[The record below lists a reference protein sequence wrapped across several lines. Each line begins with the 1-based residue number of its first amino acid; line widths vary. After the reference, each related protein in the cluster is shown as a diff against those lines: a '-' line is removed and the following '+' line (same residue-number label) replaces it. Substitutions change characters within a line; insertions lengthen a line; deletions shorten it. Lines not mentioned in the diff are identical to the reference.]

1 MFNPFQRQENDILL
15 LREAFADWRNG
26 NGIFNAL
33 SNLGVDL
40 PWEEVVEADTLDIE
54 YFGNH
59 SGAKMVA
66 PLVSVLLDDADQ
78 LTEQQMETLARI
90 IWTKFSEPWKHLWAT
105 NVVEY
110 NPIHNY
116 NMTDERVLNRGES
129 EARAIHDSSVDTTTH
144 GRTNESKDYV
154 SGMNS
159 TDEIGKFSGRS
170 VYEEGGTTGVT
181 GTGDRKDDSVKA
193 ANERETT
200 TRSGNIGVTTTQQ
213 MLTAERG
220 LWVWNYFDQI
230 YKDVDSVLTLAIY
243 DPCRI

>member
-1 MFNPFQRQENDILL
+1 MSNPL
-15 LREAFADWRNG
+15 LREVFADG
-26 NGIFNAL
+26 ISGSGIFDAL
-33 SNLGVDL
+33 SGLGVDL
-40 PWEEVVEADTLDIE
+40 PWDGLADAETLDIE

-59 SGAKMVA
+59 SGAKFSS
-66 PLVSVLLDDADQ
+66 PLVVNLLNGEDQ

-90 IWTKFSEPWKHLWAT
+90 IWTKFGKPWTRLWAT

-116 NMTDERVLNRGES
+116 NMTDQRDLIRGES
-129 EARAIHDSSVDTTTH
+129 EARASHDSSVDTTTH
-144 GRTNESKDYV
+144 GRTNEAKDYV
-154 SGMNS
+154 AGLNN
-159 TDEIGKFSGRS
+159 TDENGKFSGRS
-170 VYEEGGTTGVT
+170 VSEEGGTTGVT
-181 GTGDRKDDSVKA
+181 GTVDRKDDSVKA

-213 MLTAERG
+213 MLAAERD

-230 YKDVDSVLTLAIY
+230 YKDVDTVLALNIY

>member
-1 MFNPFQRQENDILL
+1 MANPL
-15 LREAFADWRNG
+15 LREVFPDG
-26 NGIFNAL
+26 ISGSGIFNAL
-33 SNLGVDL
+33 SGLGVDL
-40 PWEEVVEADTLDIE
+40 PWGELADAETLDIE

-59 SGAKMVA
+59 SGAKFSS
-66 PLVSVLLDDADQ
+66 PLVVNLLNGEDQ

-116 NMTDERVLNRGES
+116 NMTDQRELTRGES

-144 GRTNESKDYV
+144 GRTSESKDYV
-154 SGMNS
+154 SGLNS

-170 VYEEGGTTGVT
+170 VSEEGGTTGVT

-193 ANERETT
+193 ANEHETT

-213 MLTAERG
+213 MLTAERD
-220 LWVWNYFDQI
+220 LWVWNYFDQV
-230 YKDVDSVLTLAIY
+230 YKDVDSVLALNIY
-243 DPCRI
+243 DFCRI

>member
-1 MFNPFQRQENDILL
+1 MFNPFPRDVYDVPLL
-15 LREAFADWRNG
+15 KEAFADG
-26 NGIFNAL
+26 ISGSGIFNAL
-33 SNLGVDL
+33 SGLGVDL
-40 PWEEVVEADTLDIE
+40 PWDGSVDPTILDIE

-59 SGAKMVA
+59 SGAKLSA
-66 PLVSVLLDDADQ
+66 PLVVNLLNGEDQ

-116 NMTDERVLNRGES
+116 NMTDQRELTRGES
-129 EARAIHDSSVDTTTH
+129 EARAIHDSSVDTTAH
-144 GRTNESKDYV
+144 GRTSESKDYV
-154 SGMNS
+154 SGLNS

-170 VYEEGGTTGVT
+170 VFEEGGTTGVT

-213 MLTAERG
+213 MLTAERD

-230 YKDVDSVLTLAIY
+230 YKDVDSVLALAIY
-243 DPCRI
+243 DPCRV

>member
-1 MFNPFQRQENDILL
+1 MYNPL
-15 LREAFADWRNG
+15 LREAFADG
-26 NGIFNAL
+26 ISGSGIFNAL
-33 SNLGVDL
+33 SGLGVDL
-40 PWEEVVEADTLDIE
+40 PWDGVAEAETLDIE

-59 SGAKMVA
+59 SGAKFSS
-66 PLVSVLLDDADQ
+66 PLVVSLLNGEDQ

-116 NMTDERVLNRGES
+116 NMTDERELIRGES

-144 GRTNESKDYV
+144 GRTSESKDYV
-154 SGMNS
+154 SGLNS
-159 TDEIGKFSGRS
+159 TDEIGKFSGRGVS
-170 VYEEGGTTGVT
+170 EEGGTTGVT
-181 GTGDRKDDSVKA
+181 GIGDRKDDAVKA

-213 MLTAERG
+213 MLTADRD
-220 LWVWNYFDQI
+220 LWAWNYFDHI
-230 YKDVDSVLTLAIY
+230 YKDVDTVLALSIY

>member
-1 MFNPFQRQENDILL
+1 MLNPFCREEVSVPL
-15 LREAFADWRNG
+15 LREAFADWSEG

-40 PWEEVVEADTLDIE
+40 PWGEVAEATTLDLE

-59 SGAKMVA
+59 SGAKLSA
-66 PLVSVLLDDADQ
+66 PLVVNLLNGEDQ
-78 LTEQQMETLARI
+78 LTEQQMEILARV

-116 NMTDERVLNRGES
+116 NMTDERELTRGES
-129 EARAIHDSSVDTTTH
+129 EARAIHDSSVDTTAH
-144 GRTNESKDYV
+144 GKTSEVKDYV
-154 SGMNS
+154 SGLNS
-159 TDEIGKFSGRS
+159 TDENGKFSDRS
-170 VYEEGGTTGVT
+170 VSEEGGTTNVT

-193 ANERETT
+193 ANEREIT

-213 MLTAERG
+213 MLTAERE
-220 LWVWNYFDQI
+220 LWFWNYFDKI
-230 YKDVDSVLTLAIY
+230 YKDVDSVLALAIY
-243 DPCRI
+243 DPCRL

>member
-1 MFNPFQRQENDILL
+1 MLNPFCREEVSVPL
-15 LREAFADWRNG
+15 LREAFADWSTG
-26 NGIFNAL
+26 DGIFNAL

-40 PWEEVVEADTLDIE
+40 PWREVAEATTLDLE

-59 SGAKMVA
+59 SGAKLSA
-66 PLVSVLLDDADQ
+66 PLVVNLLNGGDQ
-78 LTEQQMETLARI
+78 LTEQQMETLARV

-116 NMTDERVLNRGES
+116 NMTDERELTRGES
-129 EARAIHDSSVDTTTH
+129 EARAIHDSSVDTTAH
-144 GRTNESKDYV
+144 GKTSGVKDYV
-154 SGMNS
+154 SGLNS
-159 TDEIGKFSGRS
+159 TDENGKFSGRS
-170 VYEEGGTTGVT
+170 VSEEGGTTNVT

-213 MLTAERG
+213 MLTAERD

-230 YKDVDSVLTLAIY
+230 YKDVDSVLALAIY

>member
-1 MFNPFQRQENDILL
+1 MSNPL
-15 LREAFADWRNG
+15 LREAFPDG
-26 NGIFNAL
+26 ISGSGIFNAL
-33 SNLGVDL
+33 SGLGVDL
-40 PWEEVVEADTLDIE
+40 PWGELADAETLDIE

-59 SGAKMVA
+59 SGAKLSA
-66 PLVSVLLDDADQ
+66 PLVVNLLNGGDQ

-90 IWTKFSEPWKHLWAT
+90 IWTKFGEPWKRLWAT

-116 NMTDERVLNRGES
+116 NMSDVRELNRGES
-129 EARAIHDSSVDTTTH
+129 EARATHDSSVDTTTH
-144 GRTNESKDYV
+144 GRTNEAKDYV
-154 SGMNS
+154 AGLNS
-159 TDEIGKFSGRS
+159 TDENGKFSGRS
-170 VYEEGGTTGVT
+170 VSEEGGTTGVT
-181 GTGDRKDDSVKA
+181 GTVDRKDDSVKA

-213 MLTAERG
+213 MLTAERD

-230 YKDVDSVLTLAIY
+230 YKDVDTVLALNIY

>member
-1 MFNPFQRQENDILL
+1 MFNPFQREENNVPL
-15 LREAFADWRNG
+15 LREAFADWSDG

-40 PWEEVVEADTLDIE
+40 PWGELADATMLDIE

-59 SGAKMVA
+59 SGAKLSA
-66 PLVSVLLDDADQ
+66 PLVVNLLNGGDQ
-78 LTEQQMETLARI
+78 LTEQQMEILARV
-90 IWTKFSEPWKHLWAT
+90 IWTKFNRPWVHLWAT

-116 NMTDERVLNRGES
+116 NMTDQRELIRGES
-129 EARAIHDSSVDTTTH
+129 EARAIHDSSVDTTAH
-144 GRTNESKDYV
+144 GRTSESKDYV
-154 SGMNS
+154 SGLNS

-170 VYEEGGTTGVT
+170 VSEEGGTTGIT

-213 MLTAERG
+213 MLTAERD
-220 LWVWNYFDQI
+220 LWIWNYFDQI
-230 YKDVDSVLTLAIY
+230 YKDVDSVLALTIY

>member
-1 MFNPFQRQENDILL
+1 MFNPL
-15 LREAFADWRNG
+15 LREAFADG
-26 NGIFNAL
+26 SSGSGIFNAL
-33 SNLGVDL
+33 SDLGVTL
-40 PWEEVVEADTLDIE
+40 PWGDLADAETLDIE

-59 SGAKMVA
+59 SGAKFA
-66 PLVSVLLDDADQ
+66 SPLVVNLLNGEDQ

-90 IWTKFSEPWKHLWAT
+90 IWTKFSKPWTHLWAT

-116 NMTDERVLNRGES
+116 NMTDQRELTRGES

-154 SGMNS
+154 SGLNS
-159 TDEIGKFSGRS
+159 TDEIGKFSGRTFS
-170 VYEEGGTTGVT
+170 EEGGTTGVT

-193 ANERETT
+193 ANEREIT

-213 MLTAERG
+213 MLTAERD

-230 YKDVDSVLTLAIY
+230 YKDVDSVLALNIY

>member
-1 MFNPFQRQENDILL
+1 MLNPFQREEVSVPL
-15 LREAFADWRNG
+15 LREAFADWSEG

-40 PWEEVVEADTLDIE
+40 PWSELADAETLDLD

-59 SGAKMVA
+59 SGAKLST
-66 PLVSVLLDDADQ
+66 PLVVNLLNGADQ
-78 LTEQQMETLARI
+78 LTEQQMEILARI
-90 IWTKFSEPWKHLWAT
+90 IWTKFSEPWKHLWGT

-116 NMTDERVLNRGES
+116 NMTDERELTRGES
-129 EARAIHDSSVDTTTH
+129 EARAIHDSSVDTTSH
-144 GRTNESKDYV
+144 GRTSESKDYV

-170 VYEEGGTTGVT
+170 VSEEGGTTGVT

-193 ANERETT
+193 ANEREKT

-213 MLTAERG
+213 MLTAERD

-230 YKDVDSVLTLAIY
+230 YKDVDTVLALAIY

>member
-1 MFNPFQRQENDILL
+1 MFNPFHRLPNDILL
-15 LREAFADWRNG
+15 LREAFADWKNG

-33 SNLGVDL
+33 SNIGVDL
-40 PWEEVVEADTLDIE
+40 PWGEAVEADTLDID

-59 SGAKMVA
+59 SGAKEA
-66 PLVSVLLDDADQ
+66 SPLVSILLDDADQ

-116 NMTDERVLNRGES
+116 NMTDQRELTRGES
-129 EARAIHDSSVDTTTH
+129 EARAIHVSSVDTTTH
-144 GRTNESKDYV
+144 GRTSTSKDYV
-154 SGMNS
+154 SGLNS

-170 VYEEGGTTGVT
+170 VSEEGGTTGVT
-181 GTGDRKDDSVKA
+181 GTGDGKDDSVKA

-213 MLTAERG
+213 MLTAERD
-220 LWVWNYFDQI
+220 LWVWNYFDRI
-230 YKDVDSVLTLAIY
+230 YKDVDSVLALAIY